1 MIAAVSKGKFVVV
14 GKNKEPKD
22 GDHDFS
28 KVSVIPDS
36 ILAHSIPEEHYEE
49 SEYNKDIAGKW
60 YSLKF
65 FYSV

>member
-14 GKNKEPKD
+14 GKNKELKD

-36 ILAHSIPEEHYEE
+36 ILAHSIPEEYYEE

-60 YSLKF
+60 YSLKL

>member
-1 MIAAVSKGKFVVV
+1 MAAVSKGKFVVV

-36 ILAHSIPEEHYEE
+36 ILAHSILEEYYEE
-49 SEYNKDIAGKW
+49 IEYNKDIVGK
-60 YSLKF
+60 
-65 FYSV
+65 

>member
-36 ILAHSIPEEHYEE
+36 ILAHSILEEYYEE
-49 SEYNKDIAGKW
+49 IEYNKDIVGK
-60 YSLKF
+60 L